1 VGVYIFH
8 IAAAS
13 FYHYM
18 TAYFFAESSATR
30 RQDHALSPA
39 AILLVNAGTMAAGCA
54 WGGVVHAVGGAA
66 PGCQRPDAVVE
77 AALRA
82 FPLMMGIPKQEFSG
96 VFIGQNAYSPSSP
109 ELHLQG
115 KCSSLSVS

>member
-1 VGVYIFH
+1 MVWASYRPTEAFRVGVYIFH

-54 WGGVVHAVGGAA
+54 VGWLGWMRWLQPVLGVEWFTLWVA
-66 PGCQRPDAVVE
+66 
-77 AALRA
+77 
-82 FPLMMGIPKQEFSG
+82 
-96 VFIGQNAYSPSSP
+96 
-109 ELHLQG
+109 LHLAASDLMPWW
-115 KCSSLSVS
+115 KRRLEHFP